1 MAEVIRMPRLSD
13 TMEEGIIVGWLKK
26 EGDMIEPGDVLAE
39 VETDKATMELDSYQE
54 GVLLHIHV
62 KEGPVP
68 VDSIIAI
75 LGEEGEDYEHLLE
88 ESSDK
93 EEKKPENDSEEQE
106 PDKEQEGSKVETPAP
121 AASSTTEE
129 GRIKASP
136 LAKKIASEKGID
148 LQSLSGTGDGGRIVK
163 RDVEKAAK
171 KGVAAPE
178 KAAPVTKPRLSLGAE
193 DQSIPLT
200 QMRKV
205 IAKRLGE
212 SKFTAPHFY
221 VTVEIDMDNAIKA
234 RETLNEGEEQR
245 ISFNDMI
252 IKAAAVALREH
263 PMINSS
269 WQDDQIVVHGD
280 INIGVAVAV
289 EEGLLV
295 PVIRNADYK
304 SLSQIKSEIVEM
316 AGKARDR
323 KLQPDEM
330 QGNTFTISNLGMFG
344 VEEFTAIINPPDSA
358 ILAVGTIVKKPVV
371 KNDEIVIGNTM
382 KVTLSCDHRTVDGA
396 LGAQF
401 LQTLRSYLENPMKL
415 LR

>member
-13 TMEEGIIVGWLKK
+13 TMEEGVIVGWLKQ

-75 LGEEGEDYEHLLE
+75 LGEEGEDYEHLL
-88 ESSDK
+88 K
-93 EEKKPENDSEEQE
+93 EEEEE
-106 PDKEQEGSKVETPAP
+106 KEQEAAPQEAEEKTAEASSQPQKESTAEAP
-121 AASSTTEE
+121 ASSLTDS

-148 LQSLSGTGDGGRIVK
+148 LQTITGTGDGGRIIK
-163 RDVEKAAK
+163 RDVEEAIEKGTSAPAATPA
-171 KGVAAPE
+171 VSQI
-178 KAAPVTKPRLSLGAE
+178 SLGTE
-193 DQSIPLT
+193 DQSIPVT

-212 SKFTAPHFY
+212 SKFTSPHFY
-221 VTVEIDMDNAIKA
+221 VTVEIDMDNAIEA
-234 RETLNEGEEQR
+234 RKTLNEGEEDR
-245 ISFNDMI
+245 ISFNDMM
-252 IKAAAVALREH
+252 IKAAAVTLRQH
-263 PMINSS
+263 PIINSS
-269 WQDDQIVVHGD
+269 WQDDQIVVNGN

-289 EEGLLV
+289 DEGLLV

-304 SLSQIKSEIVEM
+304 SLSQIRSEIVEM
-316 AGKARDR
+316 AGRARDR
-323 KLQPDEM
+323 KLKPEEM

-358 ILAVGTIVKKPVV
+358 ILAVGTIVEKPVV
-371 KNDEIVIGNTM
+371 KNGEIVIGNTM
-382 KVTLSCDHRTVDGA
+382 KVTLSCDHRVIDGA

-401 LQTLRSYLENPMKL
+401 LQTLKSYLENPMKL